1 VPPVFV
7 DRAALESALL
17 NLVVNARDA
26 MPKGG
31 SIVISTLLQNLDKS
45 HPAVK
50 GGDLKEGCYVCV
62 RVSDTGQG
70 MSREA
75 LDRAFEPFFTTKP
88 QGKGTGLG
96 LSMVYAFV
104 RQSGGIVRI
113 YSEIGVGTTV
123 SFYLPIVA
131 DISNPISTDAA
142 LCFNE
147 TLHGRALVVDD
158 ELDIRE
164 VALAYL
170 GEMGLVTS
178 QAPDGINALKII
190 QQDGGIDLMITDV
203 IMGGAMN
210 GVELA
215 QRALAHC
222 PNYSSGFS
230 AAVLAER
237 AMQLFEGPFLRKPY
251 QKSEFTAIVH
261 RVMEGHSELP
271 ASSKNSHH
279 G

>member
-1 VPPVFV
+1 VRPLIEP
-7 DRAALESALL
+7 L
-17 NLVVNARDA
+17 NR
-26 MPKGG
+26 
-31 SIVISTLLQNLDKS
+31 S
-45 HPAVK
+45 
-50 GGDLKEGCYVCV
+50 
-62 RVSDTGQG
+62 
-70 MSREA
+70 
-75 LDRAFEPFFTTKP
+75 
-88 QGKGTGLG
+88 
-96 LSMVYAFV
+96 FV

-222 PNYSSGFS
+222 PNLRIIYSSGFS